1 MISKRISAPKL
12 SRRDFTIGLA
22 AVASGIGNATF
33 AAAGK
38 VYGYVTPGPDT
49 WYKRD
54 VDGFQ
59 YGAERAK
66 AKVVVLNSD
75 YNAEKE
81 IANIDSLINQ
91 GVDGMCI
98 FTFNPNG
105 ANIAAKK
112 CADAKIPLVVTDN
125 VGQVLKSG
133 YDVVAAIDFD
143 WNAMGKD
150 VAHYIA

>member
-1 MISKRISAPKL
+1 MI
-12 SRRDFTIGLA
+12 
-22 AVASGIGNATF
+22 
-33 AAAGK
+33 
-38 VYGYVTPGPDT
+38 
-49 WYKRD
+49 
-54 VDGFQ
+54 
-59 YGAERAK
+59 
-66 AKVVVLNSD
+66 VLNSD

-91 GVDGMCI
+91 GVDGMAI

-112 CADAKIPLVVTDN
+112 CAAAGIPLVVTDN

-133 YDVVAAIDFD
+133 HDVVAAIDFD

-150 VAHYIA
+150 VAQLHRGELPG